1 MRNATER
8 RKTRIRCGNKDDPI
22 AETSEQLLPPLK
34 LDHKTMKREQVVAHA
49 YSFFYQ
55 ERNTDTTVALEAKPS
70 KVDFD
75 VVLASR
81 LLKFITPM
89 EY

>member
-1 MRNATER
+1 MCNATER
-8 RKTRIRCGNKDDPI
+8 RKTRFRCGNKDDHI

-55 ERNTDTTVALEAKPS
+55 ERNTDTTVALEAKPRWTS
-70 KVDFD
+70 TLRLRLDF
-75 VVLASR
+75 LS
-81 LLKFITPM
+81 LLLLWSIS
-89 EY
+89 